1 MPQKQNKLLFSEFE
15 TDEKKLL
22 LSEIEKLENELALE
36 EAFTEEAFE
45 WVLEFPEL
53 LDENLNWKGFDI
65 VVGNPPYIDHKKLAK
80 YSSFISKNYKTYSST
95 GDISIYFFE
104 LAFNLIKERG
114 FFNFINTNKFFRTEY
129 GKTCRDVL
137 TKNQIHYIVNFEQ
150 VPIFKEALVSSAV
163 ICIQKTPNIFDFPYS
178 EFVKEAAPE
187 KNFETEIQKR
197 KKNFNGNF
205 LNSRAWAF
213 VDSKVQKIQTIIE
226 SKGKPIKEFDT
237 IEIFRGVTTGFD
249 DAFIIKQ
256 DTYNE
261 LIQKD
266 NKNNEII
273 KPLLKGK
280 DIKKYFSKF
289 DNLYLINSHSG
300 LRNKLSRIN
309 IPSDY
314 PTIFTHFINVN
325 NANSGAVEKRSDKGV
340 HWTNLRHCAFL
351 ELFEHD
357 KIIWA
362 LTSDKWGFTLDTQK
376 YYLTSGGFLLV
387 SKKISLK
394 YILAIL
400 NSKLM
405 HFYFSQIGVMTA
417 GGAYTLK
424 KATIERF
431 PLVEI
436 SDKEQEPFIF
446 LVEEIL
452 KIKEN
457 NSNKETHNLENEIDN
472 LVYQIYELTDEEIEI
487 VENAAKTKIM

>member
-266 NKNNEII
+266 NKNIEII

-289 DNLYLINSHSG
+289 DNLYLIFTRRNLKIEDYQSIEKYLFQFKEQLTPRNENSKKG
-300 LRNKLSRIN
+300 RKQG
-309 IPSDY
+309 DY
-314 PTIFTHFINVN
+314 KWYDIQDNTAYYPY
-325 NANSGAVEKRSDKGV
+325 
-340 HWTNLRHCAFL
+340 
-351 ELFEHD
+351 FEHD

-431 PLVEI
+431 PLVEV

-457 NSNKETHNLENEIDN
+457 NSNKETINLENEIDN

-487 VENAAKTKIM
+487 VENAAKTK